1 MTKHA
6 IPAVILVGGKGARMG
21 GVDKPL
27 LTLAGRT
34 LLDQIIARLHPQVS
48 DIALATPQD
57 PSAYSEF
64 GLTLLPDAVSDQ
76 GPLTGLSSGISWAK
90 AHHPMATHLALI
102 AGDTPFL
109 PVDLIARLANEI
121 RHDATCIFAKS
132 KQQYH
137 YSTGLWP
144 LSSQATLKTLPEQVE
159 DRSLKGFAHRIGFHS
174 VEWTDDDDPF
184 FNINTPDDLAQAEA
198 RIKRF
203 QHD

>member
-1 MTKHA
+1 MRSPPTRREFVSGSSMTKHA

-34 LLDQIIARLHPQVS
+34 LLDQIISRLNPQVS

-90 AHHPMATHLALI
+90 AHHPMATPVSYTHL
-102 AGDTPFL
+102 
-109 PVDLIARLANEI
+109 
-121 RHDATCIFAKS
+121 
-132 KQQYH
+132 
-137 YSTGLWP
+137 
-144 LSSQATLKTLPEQVE
+144 TLPT
-159 DRSLKGFAHRIGFHS
+159 KA
-174 VEWTDDDDPF
+174 
-184 FNINTPDDLAQAEA
+184 
-198 RIKRF
+198 
-203 QHD
+203 